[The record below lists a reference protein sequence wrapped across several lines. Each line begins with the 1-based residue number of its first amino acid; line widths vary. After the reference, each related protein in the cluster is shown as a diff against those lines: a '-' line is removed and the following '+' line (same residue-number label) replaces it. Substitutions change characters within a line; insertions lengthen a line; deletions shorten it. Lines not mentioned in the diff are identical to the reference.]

1 MIARAVTL
9 ARQANG
15 SYTATC
21 EAYGPPKTKKGLKCA
36 FDADPFVFHC
46 VTANAGWGIFG
57 RKIDERSID
66 GDGKATDAH
75 VYKIEAIKTPQGE
88 PRTEQDFRFPL
99 DACSASR

>member
-1 MIARAVTL
+1 
-9 ARQANG
+9 
-15 SYTATC
+15 
-21 EAYGPPKTKKGLKCA
+21 
-36 FDADPFVFHC
+36 VFHC